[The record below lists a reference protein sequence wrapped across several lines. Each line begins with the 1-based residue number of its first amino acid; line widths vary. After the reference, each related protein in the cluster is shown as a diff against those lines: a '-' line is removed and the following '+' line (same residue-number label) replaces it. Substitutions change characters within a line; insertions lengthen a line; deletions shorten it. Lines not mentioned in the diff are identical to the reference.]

1 MIGDGSVIGSF
12 VEVNRSRLG
21 KGVLAK
27 HLTYLGDAVIGDGS
41 NVGAGT
47 ITANFDGKKKH
58 PTVIGKNVKIGSNT
72 VLVAPARVPDGAQTG
87 AGSVVIPK
95 IIIKKGDVV
104 VGVPARPILK
114 KKR

>member
-1 MIGDGSVIGSF
+1 VIGDGSVIGSF

-21 KGVLAK
+21 KHISAK
-27 HLTYLGDAVIGDGS
+27 HLTYLGDAVIGDGT
-41 NVGAGT
+41 NIGAGT

-58 PTVIGKNVKIGSNT
+58 QTLIGKNVMIGSNT
-72 VLVAPARVPDGAQTG
+72 VFVAPVRIPDGARTG

-95 IIIKKGDVV
+95 IKIKKGDVV
-104 VGVPARPILK
+104 VGVPARPISK